1 MFLSSARLTKIAL
14 FSDQLRLCA
23 PPVRDYNWYDVYMLT
38 SQRVM
43 MLHKK
48 IIEYHGRIENVKV
61 FDKDPT

>member
-1 MFLSSARLTKIAL
+1 M
-14 FSDQLRLCA
+14 
-23 PPVRDYNWYDVYMLT
+23 RDYNWYDVYMLT